1 LFGALEILFFQKIG
15 FLTFYNPKI
24 LFFEKIGFSLY
35 NSKMQNNA
43 SGNPSQDDAQ
53 FLFHPKNVMLMILLA
68 GLCFLFLALTISYVY
83 TRVTMNVAPVKLPW
97 LFLVNTLILLSSSYT
112 MIIAKRNYK
121 DDDTQGYIL
130 NLRRTMQLSFLFMVM
145 QAVAW
150 VWLIQNNI
158 NLKSSTTTGYLY
170 VISFV
175 HLAHVVAGLPW
186 LYTFY
191 KAAKKTMIDPVTVLV
206 YFSDPER
213 RLKLRLLTIYW
224 HFLDILWVYL
234 VVFFAIN
241 YFI

>member
-1 LFGALEILFFQKIG
+1 
-15 FLTFYNPKI
+15 
-24 LFFEKIGFSLY
+24 
-35 NSKMQNNA
+35 MQNNA

-53 FLFHPKNVMLMILLA
+53 FLFHPKNVMLMILLV
-68 GLCFLFLALTISYVY
+68 GLSFLFLALTVSYVY
-83 TRVTMNVAPVKLPW
+83 TRVTMKVAPVKLPW
-97 LFLVNTLILLSSSYT
+97 LFLFNTFILLGSSYT
-112 MIIAKRNYK
+112 MIAAKRK
-121 DDDTQGYIL
+121 HLEDDTEGYIL
-130 NLRRTMQLSFLFMVM
+130 NLKRTMWLSGAFMLM
-145 QAVAW
+145 QTVAW
-150 VWLIQNNI
+150 IWLFQNNI

-186 LYTFY
+186 LYRFY
-191 KAAKKTMIDPVTVLV
+191 RAAKKNMIDPVTVLI
-206 YFSDPER
+206 YFSDPEK